1 MVVLE
6 LMTHS
11 MNGTI
16 QSMTGYG
23 NADGM
28 LGTYRM
34 SVEVRSVNHRFFTPS
49 IKLPSALTR
58 MEADVRELLR
68 THVTRG
74 HVSLSLR
81 IERELTDGPRI
92 DVARLM
98 AYAQQLRAIP
108 PDAGIDTRVD
118 VASLLR
124 LPDVI
129 TTSVHDEDGVGTL
142 EPAEILALVSTA
154 VEAFVR
160 MRQAEGARLVD
171 FLLERLLIIEEALAR
186 LAARAPQ
193 RLVEHRDRLTTAVQE
208 LAAGVAVDPQRLAQ
222 EIAILADRVDVA
234 EELSRFASHNAACR
248 TALLAPG
255 SEAVGKRLGFILQEM
270 VREANTTGSKANDA
284 AMQRDVVVI
293 KEELER
299 MREQVENLE

>member
-1 MVVLE
+1 
-6 LMTHS
+6 

-28 LGTYRM
+28 LGTHRIA
-34 SVEVRSVNHRFFTPS
+34 VEVRSVNHRFFTPS
-49 IKLPSALTR
+49 IKLPQVLARLET
-58 MEADVRELLR
+58 EVRELLR
-68 THVTRG
+68 RHVTRG

-81 IERELTDGPRI
+81 VERDLTEGARI
-92 DVARLM
+92 DVARLVS
-98 AYAQQLRAIP
+98 YATQLRAIP
-108 PDAGIDTRVD
+108 AEAGLDTRID
-118 VASLLR
+118 VAALLR

-129 TTSVHDEDGVGTL
+129 TTSYNDDESLASLDPAAILTL
-142 EPAEILALVSTA
+142 ITSAI
-154 VEAFVR
+154 EAFVR
-160 MRQAEGARLVD
+160 MREAEGGRLAEYLLGRLV
-171 FLLERLLIIEEALAR
+171 IIEEALAR

-193 RLVEHRDRLTTAVQE
+193 RLVEQRDRLTAAVQE
-208 LAAGVAVDPQRLAQ
+208 LAAGVAVDPQRMAQ

-234 EELSRFASHNAACR
+234 EELSRFASHNEACR
-248 TALLAPG
+248 VALANPG
-255 SEAVGKRLGFILQEM
+255 TEAVGKRMGFILQEM

-284 AMQRDVVVI
+284 GMQRDVILI

>member
-1 MVVLE
+1 
-6 LMTHS
+6 

-23 NADGM
+23 SAEGV
-28 LGTYRM
+28 LGTHRM

-58 MEADVRELLR
+58 MESDVRELLR
-68 THVTRG
+68 RHVTRG

-81 IERELTDGPRI
+81 VERELTEGARI
-92 DVARLM
+92 DVARLI
-98 AYAQQLRAIP
+98 AYAAQLRAIP
-108 PDAGIDTRVD
+108 DDAGIDTRVD
-118 VASLLR
+118 VGSLLR
-124 LPDVI
+124 LPDVL
-129 TTSVHDEDGVGTL
+129 TTSLHEDDSIASL
-142 EPAEILALVSTA
+142 EPAVILGLITTA
-154 VEAFVR
+154 IEAFVR
-160 MRQAEGARLVD
+160 MREAEGARLAEY
-171 FLLERLLIIEEALAR
+171 LLGRLVIIEEALAR
-186 LAARAPQ
+186 LAVRAPQ
-193 RLVEHRDRLTTAVQE
+193 RLVEQRDRLTAAVQE

-234 EELSRFASHNAACR
+234 EELSRFASHNEACR
-248 TALLAPG
+248 VALAAPG
-255 SEAVGKRLGFILQEM
+255 TEAVGKRLGFILQEM

-284 AMQRDVVVI
+284 TMQQDVVLI

>member
-1 MVVLE
+1 
-6 LMTHS
+6 

-23 NADGM
+23 SAEGM
-28 LGTYRM
+28 LGTHRM

-58 MEADVRELLR
+58 LEAEVRELLR
-68 THVTRG
+68 RHVTRG

-81 IERELTDGPRI
+81 VERDVTEGPRI
-92 DVARLM
+92 DVARLV
-98 AYAQQLRAIP
+98 AYAAQLRAIP
-108 PDAGIDTRVD
+108 AHAGIDTRVD
-118 VASLLR
+118 VSALLR

-129 TTSVHDEDGVGTL
+129 TTATNEEETLGTV
-142 EPAEILALVSTA
+142 EPAEILALITTA

-160 MRQAEGARLVD
+160 MRESEGARLAEY
-171 FLLERLLIIEEALAR
+171 LLGRLVIIEAALSR
-186 LAARAPQ
+186 LAERAPQ
-193 RLVEHRDRLTTAVQE
+193 RLVEQRDRLTAAVQE
-208 LAAGVAVDPQRLAQ
+208 LAAGVAVDPQRMAQ

-234 EELSRFASHNAACR
+234 EELSRFASHNEACR
-248 TALLAPG
+248 AALAAPG
-255 SEAVGKRLGFILQEM
+255 TEAVGKRLGFILQEM

-284 AMQRDVVVI
+284 TMQRDVVVI

>member
-1 MVVLE
+1 
-6 LMTHS
+6 

-23 NADGM
+23 SAEGM
-28 LGTYRM
+28 LGTHRM

-58 MEADVRELLR
+58 LEADVRELLR
-68 THVTRG
+68 RYVTRG

-81 IERELTDGPRI
+81 VERDATEGPRI
-92 DVARLM
+92 DVARLV
-98 AYAQQLRAIP
+98 AYAAQLRAIP
-108 PDAGIDTRVD
+108 AEAGIDTRVD
-118 VASLLR
+118 VSALLR
-124 LPDVI
+124 LPDAI
-129 TTSVHDEDGVGTL
+129 TTAMNEEETLGTL
-142 EPAEILALVSTA
+142 DPAEILALITTA

-160 MRQAEGARLVD
+160 MRESEGSRLADYLLDRLV
-171 FLLERLLIIEEALAR
+171 IIEAALAR
-186 LAARAPQ
+186 LAERAPQ
-193 RLVEHRDRLTTAVQE
+193 RLVEQRDRLTAAVQE
-208 LAAGVAVDPQRLAQ
+208 LAAGVAVDPQRMAQ

-234 EELSRFASHNAACR
+234 EELSRFASHNEACR
-248 TALLAPG
+248 AALAAPG
-255 SEAVGKRLGFILQEM
+255 AEAVGKRLGFILQEM

-284 AMQRDVVVI
+284 TMQRDVVVI

>member
-1 MVVLE
+1 
-6 LMTHS
+6 

-23 NADGM
+23 SAEGL
-28 LGTYRM
+28 LGTHRL

-58 MEADVRELLR
+58 MEAEVRELLR
-68 THVTRG
+68 RHVTRG

-81 IERELTDGPRI
+81 VERDATDGPRI
-92 DVARLM
+92 DVARLV
-98 AYAQQLRAIP
+98 AYAAQLREIP
-108 PDAGIDTRVD
+108 PDAGIDPHVD
-118 VASLLR
+118 VGTLLR

-129 TTSVHDEDGVGTL
+129 TTSVTDDDTLGTAD
-142 EPAEILALVSTA
+142 PAAILALITTA

-160 MRQAEGARLVD
+160 MRESEGARLAEY
-171 FLLERLLIIEEALAR
+171 LLDRLVIIEAALGR
-186 LAARAPQ
+186 LAVRAPQ
-193 RLVEHRDRLTTAVQE
+193 RLVEQRDRLTAAVQE

-222 EIAILADRVDVA
+222 EIAILADRVDVG
-234 EELSRFASHNAACR
+234 EELSRFASHNEACR
-248 TALLAPG
+248 AALAAPG
-255 SEAVGKRLGFILQEM
+255 TEAVGKRLGFILQEM

-284 AMQRDVVVI
+284 TMQRDVVLI

>member
-1 MVVLE
+1 
-6 LMTHS
+6 

-23 NADGM
+23 SAEGM
-28 LGTYRM
+28 LGTHRM

-58 MEADVRELLR
+58 LEADVRELLR
-68 THVTRG
+68 RYVTRG
-74 HVSLSLR
+74 HVTLSLR
-81 IERELTDGPRI
+81 VERDVTDGPRI
-92 DVARLM
+92 DVARLV
-98 AYAQQLRAIP
+98 AYAAQLRAIP
-108 PDAGIDTRVD
+108 AHAGIDTRVD
-118 VASLLR
+118 VSALLR

-129 TTSVHDEDGVGTL
+129 TTSTNEEETL
-142 EPAEILALVSTA
+142 GALDPAEILALITTA

-160 MRQAEGARLVD
+160 MRESEGSRLADYLRDRLV
-171 FLLERLLIIEEALAR
+171 IIEAALAR
-186 LAARAPQ
+186 LAERAPQ
-193 RLVEHRDRLTTAVQE
+193 RLVEQRDRLTAAVQE
-208 LAAGVAVDPQRLAQ
+208 LAAGVAVDPQRMAQ

-234 EELSRFASHNAACR
+234 EELSRFASHNEACR
-248 TALLAPG
+248 AALAAPG
-255 SEAVGKRLGFILQEM
+255 AEAVGKRLGFILQEM

-284 AMQRDVVVI
+284 TMQRDVVVI

>member
-1 MVVLE
+1 
-6 LMTHS
+6 

-23 NADGM
+23 SAEGM
-28 LGTYRM
+28 LGTHRM

-58 MEADVRELLR
+58 LEADVRDLLR
-68 THVTRG
+68 RHVTRG
-74 HVSLSLR
+74 HVTLSLR
-81 IERELTDGPRI
+81 VERDLTDGPRI
-92 DVARLM
+92 DVARLV
-98 AYAQQLRAIP
+98 AYAAQLRAIP
-108 PDAGIDTRVD
+108 AHAGIDTRVD
-118 VASLLR
+118 VSALLR

-129 TTSVHDEDGVGTL
+129 TTATNEEETL
-142 EPAEILALVSTA
+142 GAVEPAEILALITTA

-160 MRQAEGARLVD
+160 MREAEGSRLAEYLLGRLV
-171 FLLERLLIIEEALAR
+171 IIEAALSR
-186 LAARAPQ
+186 LAERAPQ
-193 RLVEHRDRLTTAVQE
+193 RLVEQRDRLTAAVQE
-208 LAAGVAVDPQRLAQ
+208 LAAGVAVDPQRMAQ

-234 EELSRFASHNAACR
+234 EELSRFASHNEACR
-248 TALLAPG
+248 AALAAPG
-255 SEAVGKRLGFILQEM
+255 TEAVGKRLGFILQEM

-284 AMQRDVVVI
+284 TMQRDVVVI

>member
-1 MVVLE
+1 
-6 LMTHS
+6 

-23 NADGM
+23 SAEGM
-28 LGTYRM
+28 LGTHRM

-58 MEADVRELLR
+58 LESDVRELLR
-68 THVTRG
+68 RYVTRG

-81 IERELTDGPRI
+81 VERDATEGPRI
-92 DVARLM
+92 DVARLV
-98 AYAQQLRAIP
+98 AYAAQLRAIP
-108 PDAGIDTRVD
+108 AEAGIDTRVD
-118 VASLLR
+118 VSALLR
-124 LPDVI
+124 LPDAI
-129 TTSVHDEDGVGTL
+129 TTSMNEEETLGTL
-142 EPAEILALVSTA
+142 DPAEILALITTA

-160 MRQAEGARLVD
+160 MRESEGSRLADYLLDRLV
-171 FLLERLLIIEEALAR
+171 IIEAALAR
-186 LAARAPQ
+186 LAERAPQ
-193 RLVEHRDRLTTAVQE
+193 RLVEQRDRLTAAVQE
-208 LAAGVAVDPQRLAQ
+208 LAAGVAVDPQRMAQ

-234 EELSRFASHNAACR
+234 EELSRFASHNEACR
-248 TALLAPG
+248 AALAAPG
-255 SEAVGKRLGFILQEM
+255 AEAVGKRLGFILQEM

-284 AMQRDVVVI
+284 TMQRDVVVI

>member
-1 MVVLE
+1 
-6 LMTHS
+6 MTAS
-11 MNGTI
+11 I

-28 LGTYRM
+28 LGTHRV

-49 IKLPSALTR
+49 IKLPQALTR
-58 MEADVRELLR
+58 METDVRELLR
-68 THVTRG
+68 KHVVRG

-81 IERELTDGPRI
+81 VERNATEGPRI
-92 DVARLM
+92 DIARLL
-98 AYAQQLRAIP
+98 AYAEQLRQLPA
-108 PDAGIDTRVD
+108 DAGIDTRID

-124 LPDVI
+124 LPDVM
-129 TTSVHDEDGVGTL
+129 TTSTIDDDSLGAVESADV
-142 EPAEILALVSTA
+142 LALVGDA
-154 VEAFVR
+154 VLAFVR
-160 MRQAEGARLVD
+160 MREAEGARLSQY
-171 FLLERLLIIEEALAR
+171 LLERLVLIERALAR

-193 RLVEHRDRLTTAVQE
+193 RLVEQRDRLTLAVQE
-208 LAAGVAVDPQRLAQ
+208 LAAGIAVDPQRMAQ

-234 EELSRFASHNAACR
+234 EELSRFASHNEACR
-248 TALLAPG
+248 AALAAPSAEG
-255 SEAVGKRLGFILQEM
+255 VGKRLGFILQEM

-284 AMQRDVVVI
+284 AMQRDVVLI